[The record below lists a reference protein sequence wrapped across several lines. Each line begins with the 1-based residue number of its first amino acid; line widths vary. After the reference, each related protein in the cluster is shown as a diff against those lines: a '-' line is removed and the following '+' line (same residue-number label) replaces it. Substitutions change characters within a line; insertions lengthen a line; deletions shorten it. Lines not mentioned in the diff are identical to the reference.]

1 MNLKKITDLKFDKG
15 WKYLVYFDFLLP
27 ALIYLIAWLTQ
38 APFAAKIFH
47 SYEMFIVNPIPDIKT
62 MTGIIG
68 FVYHL
73 GIIGYTIKKRN
84 YADLAVSFVL
94 TLLTAAMFIF
104 EINYLILK
112 PLRFASF

>member
-27 ALIYLIAWLTQ
+27 ALIYLIAYLSQ

-47 SYEMFIVNPIPDIKT
+47 SYEMFIVNPIPNIKT
-62 MTGIIG
+62 LTGIIG
-68 FVYHL
+68 LVYHTGIL
-73 GIIGYTIKKRN
+73 GYAIKKHH
-84 YADLAVSFVL
+84 YADLAVSAVL
-94 TLLTAAMFIF
+94 ALLTAAFFFF

-112 PLRFASF
+112 PLTFASF